1 MKIQYISQGNTIQQQ
16 LNNINSVLDAGCNW
30 IQLRYKGVPEA
41 EVLKLALL
49 AKKVIEQYNCRFIIN
64 DYPKIVIETDADG
77 IHLGLSDMPIEQAR
91 NIIGSD
97 KIYGGTANTLED
109 VLQRHKEQC
118 DYVGLGPFRFTA
130 TKEKLSPVLGLE
142 GYTKIMDKLKARQ
155 INIPVYAIGGIEQQD
170 IQEILKTGIYGVA
183 MSGLITRHPQ
193 KKELLIQLYSL
204 CSH

>member
-16 LNNINSVLDAGCNW
+16 LDNIKSVLDAGCNW
-30 IQLRYKGVPEA
+30 IQLRYKGVSET

-49 AKKVIEQYNCRFIIN
+49 SKKAIEQYDCRFIIN
-64 DYPKIVIETDADG
+64 DYPHIVIETDADG
-77 IHLGLSDMPIEQAR
+77 IHLGLSDMPLEQAR
-91 NIIGSD
+91 KIIGRD

-118 DYVGLGPFRFTA
+118 DYVGLGPFRFTT
-130 TKEKLSPVLGLE
+130 TKEKLSPVLGLQ
-142 GYTKIMDKLKARQ
+142 GYTMIMDELKARQ
-155 INIPVYAIGGIEQQD
+155 INMPVYAIGGIEQQD
-170 IQEILKTGIYGVA
+170 IEEILKTGIYGVA

-193 KKELLIQLYSL
+193 KKELLSQLYTL